1 MVMGSIRPHN
11 YENCDQKKGYAD
23 ARPIGSLGEA
33 KSDEYDD
40 EYDDER
46 EYERDRRPMLYYK
59 CFLYRPFVFVRA
71 PCVDDWGRSA
81 ARIELFL
88 NLFVF
93 LIQIEVATGWSYK

>member
-1 MVMGSIRPHN
+1 VTASIVGFDGFFALLLLSFER
-11 YENCDQKKGYAD
+11 DRD
-23 ARPIGSLGEA
+23 
-33 KSDEYDD
+33 DEYDD

-46 EYERDRRPMLYYK
+46 EYERDRRPMLYYE